1 MASTGGSRTGNKT
14 EFDPTQYLQ
23 PRGNSQYLP
32 LKWQLAWLRL
42 EQPQAEI
49 RTQLI
54 SRDSGMAIF
63 QAEIKLPNGA
73 VATGWGAESPIEDNR
88 NDLSYLIAA
97 ENLALSRA
105 LSMLGF
111 GLEYATDFDPPLEYA
126 PITLPGDN
134 DAEYDEADEPASIEL
149 PLELLSEEEE
159 PDETNELDEP
169 RLGEVRLIRE
179 EAPRLRPV
187 PRTEELDSAPIHTPL
202 ERVPDVP
209 TLRKPGFSGGPQLI
223 DPVIEDRL
231 NNVQDFQTRLALK
244 QIYNEA
250 RTRHNI
256 APDIVDKRSQRR
268 YGKMTYELNLEEAEE
283 FLELIINS
291 RPRS

>member
-1 MASTGGSRTGNKT
+1 MASTGGNRTGNKT
-14 EFDPTQYLQ
+14 EFDPIQYLQ

-32 LKWQLAWLRL
+32 LKWQLAWLRN

-73 VATGWGAESPIEDNR
+73 VATGWGAESVIEDNR

-105 LSMLGF
+105 LSILGF

-134 DAEYDEADEPASIEL
+134 AEDYDEADEPASIEL

-159 PDETNELDEP
+159 PEETYEPEKP

-179 EAPRLRPV
+179 ETPRLRSV
-187 PRTEELDSAPIHTPL
+187 PRNDELEAIPL
-202 ERVPDVP
+202 ENEQDVP
-209 TLRKPGFSGGPQLI
+209 ILRKPGFIGGPQLI
-223 DPVIEDRL
+223 DPAIEDRL
-231 NNVQDFQTRLALK
+231 NNVQDFQTGLAVK

-268 YGKMTYELNLEEAEE
+268 YGKMTYELTLEQADE

-291 RPRS
+291 RPRA